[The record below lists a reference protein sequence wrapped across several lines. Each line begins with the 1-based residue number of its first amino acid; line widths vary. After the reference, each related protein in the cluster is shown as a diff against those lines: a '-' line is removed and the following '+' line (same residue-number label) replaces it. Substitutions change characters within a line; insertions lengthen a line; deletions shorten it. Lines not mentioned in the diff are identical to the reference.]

1 MQIGLLGL
9 GTVGIG
15 VVELLENNKDVIAKR
30 INDHINVKKVL
41 VKDLNKKR
49 TPLVEGKITDKFEDI
64 LNDDNI
70 SVIVEVMGG
79 EEPALSYI
87 KEALKRGKHVVTA
100 NKEVI
105 AKHGRELFELSAEND
120 VNLFFEA
127 SVAGGIPIIKPMK
140 ECLSA
145 NKIVKIMGILN
156 GTTNYILSQMTEQEK
171 SFDEAL
177 KEAQLEGYAESD
189 PTDDI
194 KDMMQPESLRYYH
207 P

>member
-9 GTVGIG
+9 GTVGTG

-105 AKHGRELFELSAEND
+105 AKHGRELFELSA
-120 VNLFFEA
+120 
-127 SVAGGIPIIKPMK
+127 K
-140 ECLSA
+140 
-145 NKIVKIMGILN
+145 
-156 GTTNYILSQMTEQEK
+156 
-171 SFDEAL
+171 
-177 KEAQLEGYAESD
+177 
-189 PTDDI
+189 
-194 KDMMQPESLRYYH
+194 MMSICF
-207 P
+207 

>member
-9 GTVGIG
+9 GTVGTG

-87 KEALKRGKHVVTA
+87 KEALKREIQTRGNGK
-100 NKEVI
+100 
-105 AKHGRELFELSAEND
+105 
-120 VNLFFEA
+120 
-127 SVAGGIPIIKPMK
+127 
-140 ECLSA
+140 
-145 NKIVKIMGILN
+145 
-156 GTTNYILSQMTEQEK
+156 
-171 SFDEAL
+171 
-177 KEAQLEGYAESD
+177 
-189 PTDDI
+189 
-194 KDMMQPESLRYYH
+194 
-207 P
+207 